1 MDMADRSSSQ
11 DRPRDGADD
20 GVVTW
25 FLTDIITSPLSELS
39 SGTTLVPS
47 QKHVH
52 ISGSHANPTLSSD
65 TIVLL
70 HTQDENVIVLR
81 IETNTD

>member
-1 MDMADRSSSQ
+1 MV
-11 DRPRDGADD
+11 PRGPHHLLLLVH
-20 GVVTW
+20 VVT
-25 FLTDIITSPLSELS
+25 LS

-52 ISGSHANPTLSSD
+52 IGGSRANPTLFSD

-70 HTQDENVIVLR
+70 HTEDENVIVLR
-81 IETNTD
+81 TETNTD